1 MRVLSIAVLALSLM
15 VVTVGSVISSA
26 GYGLSIPD
34 WPLALG
40 RLVPDPLIGGIA
52 WEFSHRVLSL
62 ITAVA
67 TLLLG
72 GLLLATADALQRRI
86 GTAMMAIIVV
96 QIVLGGLGVLQ
107 EFSWLLKVMHAS
119 LAHLFVGTA
128 AAAVALISTAGVP
141 ASDRLA
147 DPAAIRRTRAFSSM
161 LLLQLVAGA
170 VVRHADTKAVM
181 LGALVLH
188 LLLAIGVAASGITI
202 ALRIGSVVSG
212 WRSAAAYA
220 IGAGVIAQILL
231 GFTVFLS
238 APEPGAIGQQ
248 ALSYIWHAGAHVV
261 VGALLLACST
271 ALYIRLSRDL
281 EPAG

>member
-1 MRVLSIAVLALSLM
+1 MKVLSIAVLALSLM
-15 VVTVGSVISSA
+15 LVTVGSVISSS

-40 RLVPDPLIGGIA
+40 SLVPDPLVGGIA

-62 ITAVA
+62 ITGLA

-72 GLLLATADALQRRI
+72 GLLLTTADALQRRL
-86 GTAMMAIIVV
+86 GTAMMAIILV
-96 QIVLGGLGVLQ
+96 QIVVGGLGVLQ
-107 EFSWLLKVMHAS
+107 EFPWLLKVMHAS
-119 LAHLFVGTA
+119 LAHLFVATA
-128 AAAVALISTAGVP
+128 AATVALLSTGGVP
-141 ASDRLA
+141 GSDQGA
-147 DPAAIRRTRAFSSM
+147 GPAAIRRTRAFASM

-170 VVRHADTKAVM
+170 VVRHAETQPVM

-188 LLLAIGVAASGITI
+188 LLLAIGIVVTGMSI
-202 ALRIGSVVSG
+202 ALRIGAALSG

-220 IGAGVIAQILL
+220 IGAGVMVQILL
-231 GFTVFLS
+231 GITVFLS

-248 ALSYIWHAGAHVV
+248 PLSYLWHSGSHVV

-271 ALYIRLSRDL
+271 ALYLRLSRD
-281 EPAG
+281 

>member
-1 MRVLSIAVLALSLM
+1 MRVLSIAVLALSLI

-40 RLVPDPLIGGIA
+40 SLIPDPLVAGIA
-52 WEFSHRVLSL
+52 WEFTHRVLSL
-62 ITAVA
+62 ITGLA

-72 GLLLATADALQRRI
+72 GLLLTTADALQRRL
-86 GTAMMAIIVV
+86 GTAMMAIILV

-119 LAHLFVGTA
+119 LAYLFVGTA
-128 AAAVALISTAGVP
+128 AAAVVLIGTGGVP
-141 ASDRLA
+141 ASDQVA
-147 DPAAIRRTRAFSSM
+147 DPAAIRRTRAFASM
-161 LLLQLVAGA
+161 VLLQLVAGA
-170 VVRHADTKAVM
+170 VVRHAETQAVM

-188 LLLAIGVAASGITI
+188 LLLAIGMAVTGMSI
-202 ALRIGSVVSG
+202 ALRIGAALSG
-212 WRSAAAYA
+212 WRSAVAYA
-220 IGAGVIAQILL
+220 IGAGVMVQILL
-231 GFTVFLS
+231 GITVFLS

-248 ALSYIWHAGAHVV
+248 SLSYIWHAGLHMV

-271 ALYIRLSRDL
+271 ALYLRLSRD
-281 EPAG
+281 

>member
-1 MRVLSIAVLALSLM
+1 MKVLSIAVLALSLM
-15 VVTVGSVISSA
+15 LVAVGSVISSS

-40 RLVPDPLIGGIA
+40 SLIPDPLVAGIA
-52 WEFSHRVLSL
+52 WEFTHRVLSL
-62 ITAVA
+62 ITGLA

-72 GLLLATADALQRRI
+72 GLLFTTAEVLQRRL
-86 GTAMMAIIVV
+86 GTAMVAIILV

-107 EFSWLLKVMHAS
+107 GFPWLLKVMHAS

-128 AAAVALISTAGVP
+128 AAAVALLSTDSMP
-141 ASDRLA
+141 ASDQVA

-170 VVRHADTKAVM
+170 VVRHAETQAVM

-188 LLLAIGVAASGITI
+188 LLLAIGVAVSGITI

-220 IGAGVIAQILL
+220 IGAGVMVQILL
-231 GFTVFLS
+231 GITVFLS

-248 ALSYIWHAGAHVV
+248 PLSYIWHAGSHMV

-271 ALYIRLSRDL
+271 ALYLRLSRD
-281 EPAG
+281 

>member
-1 MRVLSIAVLALSLM
+1 MKVLSIAVLALSLM
-15 VVTVGSVISSA
+15 LVAVGSVISSS

-40 RLVPDPLIGGIA
+40 RLIPDPLVAGIA
-52 WEFSHRVLSL
+52 WEFTHRVLSL
-62 ITAVA
+62 ITGLA

-72 GLLLATADALQRRI
+72 GILLTTADALQRRL
-86 GTAMMAIIVV
+86 GTALMAIILV

-107 EFSWLLKVMHAS
+107 EFPWLLKVMHAS
-119 LAHLFVGTA
+119 LAHLFVATA
-128 AAAVALISTAGVP
+128 AATVALLSTGGVP
-141 ASDRLA
+141 GSDQGA
-147 DPAAIRRTRAFSSM
+147 GPAAIRRTRAFASM

-170 VVRHADTKAVM
+170 VVRHAETQPVM

-188 LLLAIGVAASGITI
+188 LLLAIGIVVTGMSI
-202 ALRIGSVVSG
+202 ALRIGAALSG

-220 IGAGVIAQILL
+220 IGAGVMVQILL
-231 GFTVFLS
+231 GITVFLS

-248 ALSYIWHAGAHVV
+248 PLSYIWHSGSHVV

-271 ALYIRLSRDL
+271 ALYLRLSRD
-281 EPAG
+281 

>member
-1 MRVLSIAVLALSLM
+1 MKVLSIAVLALSLM
-15 VVTVGSVISSA
+15 LVAVGSVISSS

-40 RLVPDPLIGGIA
+40 RLIPDPLVAGIA
-52 WEFSHRVLSL
+52 WEFTHRVLSL
-62 ITAVA
+62 ITGLA

-72 GLLLATADALQRRI
+72 GILLTTADALQRRL
-86 GTAMMAIIVV
+86 GTALMAIILV

-107 EFSWLLKVMHAS
+107 GFPWLLKVMHAS
-119 LAHLFVGTA
+119 LGHLFVGIA
-128 AAAVALISTAGVP
+128 AAEVALLSTGGVP
-141 ASDRLA
+141 VSDQVA
-147 DPAAIRRTRAFSSM
+147 DPAAMRRTRAFSSM

-170 VVRHADTKAVM
+170 VVRHAETQAVM

-188 LLLAIGVAASGITI
+188 LVLAIGVVVSGITI

-220 IGAGVIAQILL
+220 IGAGVMVQILL
-231 GFTVFLS
+231 GITVFLS

-248 ALSYIWHAGAHVV
+248 SLSYIWHAGSHVV

-271 ALYIRLSRDL
+271 ALYLRLSRD
-281 EPAG
+281 